1 MTISTNT
8 DVIAGEDLSAQPE
21 KILHTDD
28 IAGTAKA
35 SPKNSSRRNTPM
47 VALPLN
53 WNRFSLMA

>member
-8 DVIAGEDLSAQPE
+8 DVIAGEELTAQPE

-35 SPKNSSRRNTPM
+35 GS
-47 VALPLN
+47 
-53 WNRFSLMA
+53 